1 MALIEQQGQRL
12 VIRGGMTVE
21 TIAALLSESLPLLTA
36 DVEIDLGEVG
46 EVDSSAISL
55 MFEWLRLAQNRK
67 VAVTYVNLPS
77 TMISLAK
84 LYEVLEII
92 PRRAGAAH

>member
-12 VIRGGMTVE
+12 VIRGAMTVE
-21 TIAALLSESLPLLTA
+21 TVGTLLNESLPLLAA
-36 DVEIDLGEVG
+36 DVEIDLGEVDD
-46 EVDSSAISL
+46 VDSSAISL
-55 MFEWLRLAQNRK
+55 MFEWLRLAQDRK
-67 VAVTYVNLPS
+67 VAVTYANLPS

-92 PRRAGAAH
+92 PQRAGAAH